1 MQMRRSKQV
10 SISLALALSFS
21 VACGGTSSSGTDN
34 PDGGDGNLDGGGGDG
49 GDTPMTPMFPPW
61 DAKSPAICGQ
71 TAYSWQ
77 PSTSM
82 GNVLQ
87 KSKNFLGANTLF
99 ISTLQAVAFLGSQLN
114 VHRSPQY
121 GVHTATVRYQTQDRG
136 QLVDATAMV
145 TWPTA
150 SGKSF
155 PIVLFLHPTLGYT
168 DECAPSRKAGDFTA
182 PMTILSMLMASAGY
196 VAVFP
201 DYLNQ
206 RSLGAASTATS
217 PYLLLE
223 PTALASLDAARAA
236 QKYLTANESVSATS
250 EMYLWGHS
258 QGAQAVQYT
267 LAMQPFYAPEFTL
280 KGAAAVSP
288 PADLPESA
296 RANFAGPAPTY
307 NLGQAIAYTWSD
319 YYDRSQISRS
329 LLPPWDGTAL
339 TQLKNYCNSSYSDPI
354 KNVTDPAQ
362 VFTMPFLGAVT
373 QNQKNDPWSCWLHYN
388 NPATMS
394 LPVNTSVPILYVT
407 GDKDTTVIPAANDPV
422 MASWCQKGAQV
433 QYLQCAGAD
442 HVHTITD
449 SMDDVFNFFDARK
462 AGMPLPASKCQPQP
476 AAKCASAL

>member
-1 MQMRRSKQV
+1 MRRGTTLHYPLG
-10 SISLALALSFS
+10 LALAFS
-21 VACGGTSSSGTDN
+21 VACGGTSMSETDS
-34 PDGGDGNLDGGGGDG
+34 PDGGGETGDGGGDG
-49 GDTPMTPMFPPW
+49 GSTSMTPMFPPW
-61 DAKSPAICGQ
+61 DAKNPAICGQ
-71 TAYSWQ
+71 TAYTWQ
-77 PSTSM
+77 PTTNM
-82 GNVLQ
+82 GAVLQ
-87 KSKNFLGANTLF
+87 RSKNLLGASTFF

-114 VHRSPQY
+114 VKRSPQY

-145 TWPTA
+145 TWPTS
-150 SGKSF
+150 SGRSF
-155 PIVLFLHPTLGYT
+155 PIILFLHPTLGYT

-182 PMTILSMLMASAGY
+182 PMTILSMIMASAGY
-196 VAVFP
+196 VAVYP

-206 RSLGAASTATS
+206 RSLGTPSTATS

-236 QKYLTANESVSATS
+236 QKYLSANESVSATS
-250 EMYLWGHS
+250 DVYLWGHS
-258 QGAQAVQYT
+258 QGAQAVEYT
-267 LAMQPFYAPEFTL
+267 MTMQPFYAPEFTL
-280 KGAAAVSP
+280 KAAAAVSP
-288 PADLPESA
+288 PSDLPESA

-319 YYDRSQISRS
+319 YYDRNQISRS
-329 LLPPWDGTAL
+329 LLPPWDASAL
-339 TQLKNYCNSSYSDPI
+339 TQLKNYCNSSYNDPI

-362 VFTMPFLGAVT
+362 VFTPSFLAAVT
-373 QNQKNDPWSCWLHYN
+373 MNQKNDPWSCWLHYN
-388 NPATMS
+388 NPATMT

-449 SMDDVFNFFDARK
+449 SVDDVFNFFDARK
-462 AGMPLPASKCQPQP
+462 AGMPLPATKCQPQP
-476 AAKCASAL
+476 PTKCASAL

>member
-1 MQMRRSKQV
+1 MRRGTTLHYPLG
-10 SISLALALSFS
+10 LALAFS
-21 VACGGTSSSGTDN
+21 VACGGTSMSETES
-34 PDGGDGNLDGGGGDG
+34 PDGGGETGDGGGDG
-49 GDTPMTPMFPPW
+49 GSTSMTPMFPPW
-61 DAKSPAICGQ
+61 DAKNPAICGQ
-71 TAYSWQ
+71 TPYTWQ
-77 PSTSM
+77 PTTNM
-82 GNVLQ
+82 GAVLQ
-87 KSKNFLGANTLF
+87 RSKNLLGASTFF

-114 VHRSPQY
+114 VKRSPQY

-145 TWPTA
+145 TWPTS
-150 SGKSF
+150 SGRSF
-155 PIVLFLHPTLGYT
+155 PIILFLHPTLGYT

-182 PMTILSMLMASAGY
+182 PMTILSMIMASAGY
-196 VAVFP
+196 VAVYP

-206 RSLGAASTATS
+206 RSLGTPSTATS

-236 QKYLTANESVSATS
+236 QKYLSANESVSATS
-250 EMYLWGHS
+250 DVYLWGHS
-258 QGAQAVQYT
+258 QGAQAVEYT
-267 LAMQPFYAPEFTL
+267 MTMQPFYAPEFTL
-280 KGAAAVSP
+280 KAAAAVSP
-288 PADLPESA
+288 PSDLPESA

-329 LLPPWDGTAL
+329 LLPPWDASAL
-339 TQLKNYCNSSYSDPI
+339 TQLKNYCNSSYNDPI

-362 VFTMPFLGAVT
+362 VFTPSFLAAVT
-373 QNQKNDPWSCWLHYN
+373 MNQKNDPWSCWLHYN
-388 NPATMS
+388 NPATMT

-449 SMDDVFNFFDARK
+449 SVDDVFNFFDARK
-462 AGMPLPASKCQPQP
+462 AGMPLPATKCQPQP
-476 AAKCASAL
+476 PTKCASAL